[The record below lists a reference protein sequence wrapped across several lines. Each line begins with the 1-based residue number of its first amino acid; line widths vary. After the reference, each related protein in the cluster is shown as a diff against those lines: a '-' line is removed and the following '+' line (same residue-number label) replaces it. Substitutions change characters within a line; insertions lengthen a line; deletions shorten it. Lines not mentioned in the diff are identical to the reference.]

1 MTEPQGFHYER
12 SGNGSRHDT
21 ERLVID
27 ADEFFRT
34 LQANLTAEGL
44 VTPPIAPS
52 HRPKPEE
59 IAQRLATLEMF
70 LEIATTRLDVLEAE
84 NAGLKTRCAL
94 IERVLGISYERNV
107 YTTT

>member
-70 LEIATTRLDVLEAE
+70 LEISTTRLDVLEAE
-84 NAGLKTRCAL
+84 NKGLKKRVEL
-94 IERVLGISYERNV
+94 IERGMGVDYERHS
-107 YTTT
+107 Y